1 MFEAGSW
8 GSRVLKKERRREKN
22 IGKYRNFSF
31 LIQGERIMPPLPNP
45 KSGNPVPKPSFRRP
59 PSSPPSS
66 SCKKIFEF
74 FPAGLE
80 VVAMPKRDA
89 SYERLNIK
97 TACVLHFPSSQLF
110 LFFFSSYLIKLAR
123 KLIPF
128 ENRTDLESFENLFSN
143 RTPLEEK
150 ITRKEFG
157 EYRSRRYNYKIGRRR
172 YECLRAK

>member
-1 MFEAGSW
+1 MVSSFREISRSRESLFEAGGW

-66 SCKKIFEF
+66 CKKIFEF

-110 LFFFSSYLIKLAR
+110 LFFFSLSYQTRSKINSVRESDGFRKFWKFVFESHSPRGEDNEKRIWGISIKAIQL
-123 KLIPF
+123 
-128 ENRTDLESFENLFSN
+128 
-143 RTPLEEK
+143 
-150 ITRKEFG
+150 
-157 EYRSRRYNYKIGRRR
+157 
-172 YECLRAK
+172 